1 MKKICHLSSVHSRF
15 DTRIFYKECSSLAK
29 AGYDV
34 SLIVAD
40 GGKYEIKN
48 GVKIYGLK
56 KQKSKLRRML
66 ITPSALFKT
75 AISLNAD
82 IYHLHDPELL
92 PLGMKLKNSGKNVIF
107 DSHEDVERQLL
118 SKPYL
123 HPLIARILS
132 LFYAIY
138 EKRVVSSLDLI
149 ITATPF
155 IRDKFKKYHNNVI
168 DINNY
173 PIIDELKSEKRK
185 SKGNSVTFIGG
196 ITEIRGIKQMVKA
209 LELCTTNVRLKIA
222 GNFLSQSLRDEVMQ
236 YEGWRNVDE
245 LGYIDRKEIQNL
257 LSTVQA
263 GLVLYLPL
271 PNHIN
276 AQPNKM
282 FEYMSAG
289 VPVLA
294 SQYPL
299 WKTIIEGKQCG
310 VCVDPTDPKAI
321 AQAIDW
327 IINHPKEAH
336 LMGMNG
342 LNAIKKFYN
351 WKNEE
356 KKLIEAYK
364 SLY

>member
-1 MKKICHLSSVHSRF
+1 MKCVHISSVHSRS
-15 DTRIFYKECSSLAK
+15 DIRIFQKQCISLYR
-29 AGYDV
+29 AGYEV
-34 SLIVAD
+34 YLIIAD
-40 GGKYEIKN
+40 GKQNEVKRGVTIFSVKKY
-48 GVKIYGLK
+48 
-56 KQKSKLRRML
+56 KLRIKR
-66 ITPSALFKT
+66 IIVTPELLFKK

-132 LFYAIY
+132 IFYAIY
-138 EKRVVSSLDLI
+138 EKRVVSRLDLI

-245 LGYIDRKEIQNL
+245 LGYIDRQEIQDL

-271 PNHIN
+271 PNHVN

-289 VPVLA
+289 VPVIA
-294 SQYPL
+294 AHYPL
-299 WKTIIEGKQCG
+299 WKTIIEDRKCG
-310 VCVDPTDPKAI
+310 VCVDPKDPKAI

-327 IINHPKEAH
+327 IINHPEEAH

-351 WKNEE
+351 WNNEE
-356 KKLIEAYK
+356 KKLIEAYR
-364 SLY
+364 LL